1 MSEEQS
7 ELETMGLAIGA
18 KIAKRLSVG
27 VISFLRLFESN
38 KEYFDV
44 GLQQSD
50 GDKNDKIEL
59 FFHAAFADRSK
70 WYFPPFFLII
80 TVLGLDL
87 CGVITV
93 TTNSQAYGLA
103 VDILGA
109 TIVARGL
116 FRGVSGIARDTIKT
130 STGAQYGG
138 SIYLD
143 TASLS
148 SEARKTVD
156 GFYGTFYLLFGF
168 VLQLLAVSNI
178 I

>member
-1 MSEEQS
+1 M
-7 ELETMGLAIGA
+7 I
-18 KIAKRLSVG
+18 
-27 VISFLRLFESN
+27 
-38 KEYFDV
+38 
-44 GLQQSD
+44 
-50 GDKNDKIEL
+50 
-59 FFHAAFADRSK
+59 
-70 WYFPPFFLII
+70 
-80 TVLGLDL
+80 LGLDL

-116 FRGVSGIARDTIKT
+116 FRGVSGIARDTMKT
-130 STGAQYGG
+130 STGAQVGG
-138 SIYLD
+138 SIYLN